1 MHVSVCGFVHGKAVM
16 DSLVLELQEAMS
28 CPKKG
33 LGFDLG
39 SSVRTVCALNCRIIS
54 PNTVVIS

>member
-1 MHVSVCGFVHGKAVM
+1 MHVSVCGFVLGKAVM
-16 DSLVLELQEAMS
+16 NSLVLELQEAMS

-39 SSVRTVCALNCRIIS
+39 SSVRTVCALNCRIVS
-54 PNTVVIS
+54 PNTFVIS